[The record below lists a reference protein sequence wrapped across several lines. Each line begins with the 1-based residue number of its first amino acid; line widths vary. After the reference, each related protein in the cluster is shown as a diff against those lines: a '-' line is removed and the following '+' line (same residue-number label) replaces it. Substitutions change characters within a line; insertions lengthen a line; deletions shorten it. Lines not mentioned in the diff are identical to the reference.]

1 MIEVEKGATPAMWK
15 ATIRGLLARKVRLAL
30 TALAVLLGVSFVSAT
45 YVLTDTVRQ
54 SFDAVFSQTV
64 SGVDLQVQAAS
75 PFGDAS
81 NPSRMPE
88 RSLSEVRQVPG
99 VARAEGFV
107 KGYAQYVGRDGE
119 SIGGGGPP
127 TIGVSWVRDGPM
139 HLVRDGT
146 SHAPR
151 GPDQVAM
158 DVGTARAHGFEVGD
172 RVRILLTGP
181 AREFRIVGLF
191 GFGNRDDFGA
201 VTFAAFDLPTAQAA
215 FDAPRALDAVYV
227 QGQPG
232 LPIATLQTRLQT
244 SLGAGYD
251 VLTASEAAL
260 QVGKPV
266 RQFLGF
272 FTDALLGFAAI
283 GVVVGAFIIFNTFTI
298 LVAQRTRE
306 LGLLRAMGASGGQVV
321 WSVVLEAL
329 LLGALASVVGVV
341 VGIGLGVGL
350 LGLLRELGFDLPP
363 TTMVLLGRTIVVSLV
378 VGVGVTVL
386 AAILPAVRAAR
397 VPPVAAINDVVSL
410 RATSFRRR
418 VVGGVALLVV
428 GIGVLAYGL
437 ARAEHTTG
445 LIAQAQVVALG
456 AFTLLV
462 GVVLLLPTFARRAVQ
477 FIGRPLVRFGPA
489 GVLARANAMRNPRR
503 TAVTASA
510 LVIGLALVGLTATFG
525 ASAKASVAHDT
536 AAGLRA
542 DYVVKTD
549 GFAGFSTDAA
559 RRLAALPV
567 VQVAVPLQFGDA
579 SVDGNVQKV
588 GAADPRTLGDVVAL
602 GFREGNLADLDRQ
615 GVVVSREAAKQFGL
629 RVGDVANLQF
639 ARGLIPLTV
648 RGVYEHQN
656 FIGLFGQS
664 VPFIVAP
671 TTLDLGTGNA
681 NQDSVVFVRTRGGP
695 SARAQ
700 QAMERE
706 LGHDFPNI
714 DVLTRDQFRAD
725 QQDQVDQFL
734 TVLIAILALSEV
746 IAILG
751 IVNTLALSVFERT
764 HELGLLR
771 VVGMSRRQ
779 TRRMVRWESIV
790 IAVLGGVIGIAL
802 GLFWGWAFA
811 RALRDQGLSVFRV
824 PVIEIALFVVGSVLA
839 GLLAA
844 VLPAARAARLDVLDA
859 IATE

>member
-15 ATIRGLLARKVRLAL
+15 ATIRGLLARKVRLVL
-30 TALAVLLGVSFVSAT
+30 TALAVLIGVSFVSAT

-75 PFGDAS
+75 PFGDGSSA
-81 NPSRMPE
+81 SRMPE
-88 RSLSEVRQVPG
+88 RSLSEVRRVGG
-99 VARAEGFV
+99 VGRAEGFV

-127 TIGVSWVRDGPM
+127 TIGVSWVRHGPM
-139 HLVRDGT
+139 RLAHDGV

-151 GPDQVAM
+151 GPTQVAM
-158 DVGTARAHGFEVGD
+158 DVGTARAHGFTVGD
-172 RVRILLTGP
+172 RVRILLSGP

-191 GFGNRDDFGA
+191 GFGSRDDFGA
-201 VTFAAFDLPTAQAA
+201 VTFAAFDLATAQTA

-227 QGQPG
+227 QGAPG
-232 LPIATLQTRLQT
+232 VPIAHLQTRLQT
-244 SLGAGYD
+244 ALGSGYD

-298 LVAQRTRE
+298 LVAQRTSE
-306 LGLLRAMGASGGQVV
+306 LGLLRALGATGGQVV

-329 LLGALASVVGVV
+329 VLGAVASVVGLA
-341 VGIGLGVGL
+341 VGIALGVGL

-363 TTMVLLGRTIVVSLV
+363 TSTVLLGRTIVVSLV

-386 AAILPAVRAAR
+386 AALLPAVRAAR
-397 VPPVAAINDVVSL
+397 VPPVAAINDVVARS
-410 RATSFRRR
+410 RGSFRRR
-418 VVGGVALLVV
+418 VAGGGALVVVGIALLV
-428 GIGVLAYGL
+428 YGL
-437 ARAEHTTG
+437 ARAEHTAG

-456 AFTLLV
+456 AFALLV

-477 FIGRPLVRFGPA
+477 IIGRPLVGFGPA

-549 GFAGFSTDAA
+549 GFAAFSTDAA
-559 RRLAALPV
+559 HRLAAMPEV
-567 VQVAVPLQFGDA
+567 RVAVPLQFGGA
-579 SVDGNVQKV
+579 SVDGKVQTV
-588 GAADPRTLGDVVAL
+588 GAADPRTFGKVVAL
-602 GFREGNLADLDRQ
+602 GFRDGRLADLDRQ
-615 GVVVSREAAKQFGL
+615 GVVVSREAAKQFDLGI
-629 RVGDVANLQF
+629 GDVVNLQF
-639 ARGLIPLTV
+639 SRGLIPLTV
-648 RGVYEHQN
+648 RGIYEQQN
-656 FIGLFGQS
+656 FIGLFGQT
-664 VPFIVAP
+664 VPFIVSP
-671 TTLDLGTGNA
+671 STLDLGTGSA
-681 NQDSVVFVRTRGGP
+681 SQDSVVLVRTQGGP
-695 SARAQ
+695 SPGAQ
-700 QAMERE
+700 QALQHE
-706 LGHDFPNI
+706 LRHDFPNI
-714 DVLTRDQFRAD
+714 DVLTREQFRAD

-734 TVLIAILALSEV
+734 TMLIAILALSEI

-790 IAVLGGVIGIAL
+790 IALLGGVLGIAL
-802 GLFWGWAFA
+802 GMLWGWVFA

-824 PVIEIALFVVGSVLA
+824 PVIEIGLFVVGSVLA

-844 VLPAARAARLDVLDA
+844 VLPAARAARLDVLEA